1 LGLHTLQSTPRSG
14 EHTRMATSLYKKMI
28 VLRRLVWVY
37 IIFVCTIVCTILV
50 ASSDFRAT

>member
-1 LGLHTLQSTPRSG
+1 LGSHTLQCPPRSG

-28 VLRRLVWVY
+28 ALRRLVWVY